1 MQTLFSMTQQ
11 ELEFLIA
18 NPNVEQLRYKI
29 ELSDEEAVQL
39 SLSLISAMRSREH
52 EWLQYRNGIID
63 RGILDTLHS
72 PIRSILSSVNG
83 RKFWQTIGQVEF
95 DGEFT
100 AYVNQMLEGE
110 PIDKK
115 SKFIEIYIGK

>member
-1 MQTLFSMTQQ
+1 MNGYNT
-11 ELEFLIA
+11 E
-18 NPNVEQLRYKI
+18 
-29 ELSDEEAVQL
+29 
-39 SLSLISAMRSREH
+39 
-52 EWLQYRNGIID
+52 NGIID

-115 SKFIEIYIGK
+115 SKYIEIYIGK